1 MHLSSL
7 RWTISS
13 PESDDFK
20 LPWGTI
26 SIAAW
31 LWSSGKPEGRQISL
45 LYWKVN
51 PVEKNHGSNCRWK
64 YRREK
69 NLTLPIMVQCYHEKV
84 TSWGHKCHHLIP
96 ICWSI
101 TVLNRNSSFPNKSN
115 NKKLTVRG
123 RKIPNRNAT
132 ILRQEHWQKKN
143 AFLMTKEWQTQP

>member
-1 MHLSSL
+1 MHSSSL
-7 RWTISS
+7 RWAISS

-20 LPWGTI
+20 LPWSTV

-45 LYWKVN
+45 LYREVN

-69 NLTLPIMVQCYHEKV
+69 NLTLPTMVQCYHKKV
-84 TSWGHKCHHLIP
+84 ASWGPKCHHLIP
-96 ICWSI
+96 IRWSI
-101 TVLNRNSSFPNKSN
+101 TVLNRNSSFLNKRN

-123 RKIPNRNAT
+123 RKIPSRNTT
-132 ILRQEHWQKKN
+132 ILSQEHWQKKN
-143 AFLMTKEWQTQP
+143 AFLMTKEWQAQP

>member
-7 RWTISS
+7 RWTVSS

-20 LPWGTI
+20 LPWGPI

-69 NLTLPIMVQCYHEKV
+69 NLTLPTMAQYYHEKV
-84 TSWGHKCHHLIP
+84 TSWGPKCHHLIP
-96 ICWSI
+96 ICWS
-101 TVLNRNSSFPNKSN
+101 
-115 NKKLTVRG
+115 VRG
-123 RKIPNRNAT
+123 RKIPNRNTT